1 MSSISLI
8 GAKVI
13 RNGNNMIDIA
23 ALKKNK
29 MMRTIFLNMT
39 YIKNNIGSS
48 INMPPCVFIIEEK
61 YNGIKLIRVD
71 MWIKLYEE
79 FHELNNATRNT

>member
-8 GAKVI
+8 GANVI

-23 ALKKNK
+23 ALNKNK
-29 MMRTIFLNMT
+29 KIRTIFLNMT

-48 INMPPCVFIIEEK
+48 INMPPCEFIIEEK
-61 YNGIKLIRVD
+61 YNRIKLMWVD
-71 MWIKLYEE
+71 Y
-79 FHELNNATRNT
+79 